1 MKKILLLPALLACI
15 LLNAQNVGIGT
26 NTPSDKL
33 HVMDPSNDVRVMVES
48 PAAGSYAE
56 IRLLAGANPFSFLQ
70 FTKFAPGALG
80 SFAGL
85 PKDNLSV
92 IGTGGNGGSM
102 VLSTGDGVS
111 PLIIAAGAGERM
123 RILSNGQVSIGT
135 STPAVTGKLHVH
147 DDIANQDVSIVMTN
161 SLTGPNNLRGMRLR
175 LLNSDVSL
183 NNFELTGKIQFATAF
198 NNRMTIDATGNVGIG
213 TTTPANKLDIVNND
227 NTDGINIQHNGSNT
241 FGAYINMGSSPGNI
255 GMLITNSVNYTPG
268 GSRSL
273 GLWAISGSGSLSNF
287 LPTIN
292 YGLVGECRNPSLG
305 GGVLGISNA
314 PSPGL
319 FTGGVLGTN
328 FSTDPEAYGVVGL
341 TNSSNGAGVAGK
353 TTNGSTGVYGYAIN
367 ATGPAMKAEALGTS
381 TTALEIKNGAIKVS
395 GANPTVF
402 QHVATAGN
410 ITLNTTEIP
419 NTSLANS
426 PTDLLI
432 ITPYWDGTYVNSP
445 LGVYFTGSNWRIF
458 RQDQQV
464 LPAGTKFNV
473 LVVKQ

>member
-1 MKKILLLPALLACI
+1 MKKILLLPVLLVCM

-147 DDIANQDVSIVMTN
+147 DDIANQDVSIVLTN
-161 SLTGPNNLRGMRLR
+161 SFTGPVNLRGARFR
-175 LLNSDVSL
+175 LLNSDL
-183 NNFELTGKIQFATAF
+183 NISNNELTGKIYFNTAF
-198 NNRMTIDATGNVGIG
+198 NTRITVDETGNVGIG
-213 TTTPANKLDIVNND
+213 TLTPGHKLTIVNND
-227 NTDGINIQHNGSNT
+227 NTDGINIEHNGSNAL
-241 FGAYINMGSSPGNI
+241 GGYINMGSSPGNT
-255 GMLITNSVNYTPG
+255 GMLISNAFNYTPG
-268 GSRSL
+268 GSKSL
-273 GLWAISGSGSLSNF
+273 GLWAISGSGSLLNY

-314 PSPGL
+314 PSAGL

-353 TTNGSTGVYGYAIN
+353 TTNSSAGMYGYALN
-367 ATGPAMKAEALGTS
+367 ATGPAVKAEAAGTA
-381 TTALEIKNGAIKVS
+381 TTALEIKNGALKVS
-395 GANPTVF
+395 GANRTVF

-410 ITLNTTEIP
+410 TTSNETIIP
-419 NTSLANS
+419 NTTLANAA
-426 PTDLLI
+426 TDLLI
-432 ITPYWDGTYVNSP
+432 ITAYWDGVYINSP
-445 LGVYFTGSNWRIF
+445 IGVYFSSGNWRIF
-458 RQDQQV
+458 RQD
-464 LPAGTKFNV
+464 LAAMPLNAKFNV